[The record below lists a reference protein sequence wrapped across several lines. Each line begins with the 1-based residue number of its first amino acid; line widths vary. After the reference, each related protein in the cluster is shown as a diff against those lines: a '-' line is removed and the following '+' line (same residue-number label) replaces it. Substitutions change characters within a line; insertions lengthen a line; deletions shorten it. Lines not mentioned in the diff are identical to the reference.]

1 VKPAAASVAAPV
13 APASLVSAR
22 ERTAQP
28 VRDAQS
34 ALYRCL
40 IRHQR
45 TAPLRN
51 GFGYRT
57 HLWLVDLDDP
67 PRLPAALR
75 VLARFRAADH
85 LNAAAEGMAAV
96 RPGGPAAIKAELIR
110 WCAQR
115 GADVSGC
122 RILMLT
128 AARSLGH
135 VFNPLTVYWC
145 LEPDGAA
152 RYVVAEVHNTYGAR
166 HCYLLEPKN
175 DRSEVDKRF
184 YVSPFFAIEGGYRM
198 TVPVPGQQLH
208 VAVTLVLPDGST
220 PFVATVRGVRR
231 PPGTGRMLRDLARDP
246 LAGYRVPLAIR
257 YQAIK
262 LLLRG
267 LRIQAGHRGP
277 VPDSADTSVTTTTT
291 TTVTESMCPFA
302 PESVPESVSSSL
314 PSSSSSSSSP
324 SPSPSPSVSAT
335 GGARH
340 GRHK

>member
-1 VKPAAASVAAPV
+1 VKPAAATAAAP
-13 APASLVSAR
+13 APVVSAP
-22 ERTAQP
+22 ERIAQP
-28 VRDAQS
+28 APDARS
-34 ALYRCL
+34 ALYRCR

-96 RPGGPAAIKAELIR
+96 RHGGPAAIKAELIR

-145 LEPDGAA
+145 LEPDGSA
-152 RYVVAEVHNTYGAR
+152 RYVIAEVHNTYGAR

-198 TVPVPGQQLH
+198 TVPVPGPQLH

-267 LRIQAGHRGP
+267 LRIQPGHRGA
-277 VPDSADTSVTTTTT
+277 VPDSADT
-291 TTVTESMCPFA
+291 TVTASATEPMCPFA
-302 PESVPESVSSSL
+302 PESVPESVSSS
-314 PSSSSSSSSP
+314 PSSSSP
-324 SPSPSPSVSAT
+324 LSPSVSAT